1 MSDFKFE
8 VWPTEFRH
16 INQYF
21 GANPQNYAQFG
32 LPGHEG
38 VDVYAPGG
46 SKVFAVA
53 AGRVGFVRTAPTGH
67 NYGIHVRVDHQDN
80 YQTIYAHLQ
89 QALVQVGQVVQA
101 GTVLGLADNTG
112 NSFGDHLHLTLKKI
126 GSNYQNWPHNIHD
139 PLPFLLPLIGW
150 QTPAGPYTDGWAYT
164 AGIFIMGNLA
174 QANVG
179 GINLRS
185 QPSTTASQLA
195 LVPGGTLMIVNGAA
209 RGSYTPVRV
218 PNASIGITPAPTP
231 TPEPTPEPSP
241 MVLTVDGWA
250 VSTNLT
256 VSGDR
261 AVVGQFGVNFRV
273 APSEN
278 ANIIAVVREGSSVT
292 VLGGAS
298 GRYLPI
304 RASRADLTGNVVL
317 PEPPLQLPTPLTGHT
332 SNAFLGWAAS
342 QFLLVTGG
350 QAVVNSQ
357 VGVNLRARPSSVG
370 QVIGVVKGFANVTIA
385 GQKRDV
391 FTPILVRR
399 TEVTNAANPA
409 PAPELPDPIPGGQP
423 VTPPPPPPQPMQD
436 TTPGWAFSTQL
447 VVTGNTA
454 AAGQWGINLRDA
466 PRRDATNIGF
476 IPAGTAMVI
485 SGGPQGEYTPVR
497 VDRAL
502 VQPVFGTTRTTTTPT
517 PTTTP
522 TTTPTPVAPPP
533 DPEPTPLGQ
542 ARIGLHAAADPFIS
556 EAEFQEF
563 AAARPGMIKVLSF
576 HAPEAIRRL
585 AQQHP
590 DARWVVRACLDFGGR
605 NISPDQ
611 FLNDT
616 LSDVRRS
623 LDQLPGKDVVV
634 ELHNEPNLVPEGLGA
649 SWADGGA
656 FGAWWSSVLAKYR
669 QALPGV
675 RFIYP
680 GLSPG
685 SAVSGL
691 KHDHIQFIEASRR
704 AVEAADGLGVHIYWS
719 SVYPM
724 TTAIGVLDDY
734 ISRFRFKPIW
744 VTEASNNK
752 AGTSASE
759 KGRQYLNFW
768 QQLQRRATVQ
778 GVTYFV
784 ASASNQEFAEEVWVG
799 RGIGAVVGR
808 R

>member
-21 GANPQNYAQFG
+21 GVNPQNYAQFG

-38 VDVYAPGG
+38 VDIYAPGG
-46 SKVFAVA
+46 SRVFAVA
-53 AGRVGFVRTAPTGH
+53 PGRVGFVRTQPQGH

-89 QALVQVGQVVQA
+89 RALVSEGQMVQA

-126 GSNYQNWPHNIHD
+126 GSSYQNWPHNIHD
-139 PLPFLLPLIGW
+139 PMPFLLPLIGW

-164 AGIFIMGNLA
+164 AGLFIVGNLA

-179 GINLRS
+179 GVNLRAT
-185 QPSTTASQLA
+185 PSTSGDKLA

-209 RGSYTPVRV
+209 QGQYTPVRV
-218 PNASIGITPAPTP
+218 PNASIGVTPPPTP
-231 TPEPTPEPSP
+231 TPEPTPEPP
-241 MVLTVDGWA
+241 PTVATVDGWA
-250 VSTNLT
+250 VATNLS

-261 AVVGQFGVNFRV
+261 AVVGRFGVNFRV

-278 ANIIAVVREGSSVT
+278 SNIIAIVREGSSVT
-292 VLGGAS
+292 VLGAAN

-304 RASRADLTGNVVL
+304 RASRADLTGNLNL
-317 PEPPLQLPTPLTGHT
+317 PEPPIPLPVGPLAGHLP
-332 SNAFLGWAAS
+332 NAFLGWAAT
-342 QFLLVTGG
+342 QFLLPTDGR
-350 QAVVNSQ
+350 ALVNSQ
-357 VGVNLRARPSSVG
+357 VGVNLRARPLANG
-370 QVIGVVKGFANVTIA
+370 QVIGVVKGFATVTIA
-385 GQKRDV
+385 GRV
-391 FTPILVRR
+391 RGIFTPVLVRR
-399 TEVTNAANPA
+399 TEVMNAASSP
-409 PAPELPDPIPGGQP
+409 PAPELPEPLPGGQP
-423 VTPPPPPPQPMQD
+423 DTPPPPPPPPPMQD
-436 TTPGWAFSTQL
+436 TTPGWAFTTQIT
-447 VVTGNTA
+447 VTGNTA
-454 AAGQWGINLRDA
+454 TAGQWGINLRDA
-466 PRRDATNIGF
+466 PRRDGTNIGF
-476 IPAGTAMVI
+476 VPAGTPMVI
-485 SGGPQGEYTPVR
+485 SGAPQGEYTPVR

-502 VQPVFGTTRTTTTPT
+502 VQPPFGTAPVRLTEPATPT
-517 PTTTP
+517 APATP
-522 TTTPTPVAPPP
+522 PA
-533 DPEPTPLGQ
+533 DPEPAPLGQ
-542 ARIGLHAAADPFIS
+542 ARIGLHASADPGIP

-590 DARWVVRACLDFGGR
+590 DASWVVRAFLSFGGR

-623 LDQLPGKDVVV
+623 LDELRGKDVVV
-634 ELHNEPNLVPEGLGA
+634 ELHNEPNLVSEGLGA

-656 FGAWWSSVLAKYR
+656 FGAWWSSLLAKYR

-685 SAVSGL
+685 HAVSGV

-719 SVYPM
+719 NVYPM

-734 ISRFRFKPIW
+734 IARFRFKPIW

-752 AGTSASE
+752 GGTSPAE
-759 KGRQYLNFW
+759 KGRQYLRFW
-768 QQLQRRATVQ
+768 QELQRRATVQ

-784 ASASNQEFAEEVWVG
+784 ASASNRDFAEEVWVG

>member
-8 VWPTEFRH
+8 VWPTESRH

-21 GANPQNYAQFG
+21 GVNPQNYAQFG

-38 VDVYAPGG
+38 VDVFARAGSRIFCVAP
-46 SKVFAVA
+46 
-53 AGRVGFVRTAPTGH
+53 GRVGSVRTNPQGH

-89 QALVQVGQVVQA
+89 QALVSEGQMVQA

-126 GSNYQNWPHNIHD
+126 GSNYLNWPHNIHD
-139 PLPFLLPLIGW
+139 PMPFLLPLIGW

-164 AGIFIMGNLA
+164 AGIFIVGNLA
-174 QANVG
+174 QASTG
-179 GINLRS
+179 GINLRA
-185 QPSTTASQLA
+185 QPSTSATQLA
-195 LVPGGTLMIVNGAA
+195 FVPGGTLMIVNGSA
-209 RGSYTPVRV
+209 RGQYTPVRV

-231 TPEPTPEPSP
+231 TPEPTPEPP
-241 MVLTVDGWA
+241 PTVTTVDGWA
-250 VSTNLT
+250 VTTNLSG
-256 VSGDR
+256 SGDR

-278 ANIIAVVREGSSVT
+278 SNIIAVVREGSSVT
-292 VLGGAS
+292 ILGSAS

-304 RASRADLTGNVVL
+304 RASRADLTGNINL
-317 PEPPLQLPTPLTGHT
+317 PEPPLQLPAGPLAGHLP
-332 SNAFLGWAAS
+332 NAFLGWAAS
-342 QFLLVTGG
+342 QFLLPTGG

-357 VGVNLRARPSSVG
+357 VGVNLRARPLSTG
-370 QVIGVVKGFANVTIA
+370 QVIGVVKGFATVRIA
-385 GQKRDV
+385 GRMRGV
-391 FTPILVRR
+391 FTPVLVRR
-399 TEVTNAANPA
+399 TEVMNAVASP
-409 PAPELPDPIPGGQP
+409 PAPELPDPLPGEEP
-423 VTPPPPPPQPMQD
+423 TTPPPPPPPPMQD
-436 TTPGWAFSTQL
+436 TTPGWAFTTQMTVSGSTA
-447 VVTGNTA
+447 V
-454 AAGQWGINLRDA
+454 AGQWGINLRNG

-476 IPAGTAMVI
+476 VPAGTSMVI
-485 SGGPQGEYTPVR
+485 SGAAQGEYTPVR

-502 VQPVFGTTRTTTTPT
+502 VQAPFGTAPARITPPATTPT
-517 PTTTP
+517 APVTP
-522 TTTPTPVAPPP
+522 PA

-542 ARIGLHAAADPFIS
+542 ARIGLHASADPLIT

-585 AQQHP
+585 ALQHP
-590 DARWVVRACLDFGGR
+590 EASWVVRAFLDFGGR

-623 LDQLPGKDVVV
+623 LDELRGKDVVV

-656 FGAWWSSVLAKYR
+656 FGAWWSSLLVKYR

-704 AVEAADGLGVHIYWS
+704 AVEAADGLAVHIYWS
-719 SVYPM
+719 NVYPM

-752 AGTSASE
+752 AGTSPAE
-759 KGRQYLNFW
+759 KGRQYLRFW
-768 QQLQRRATVQ
+768 QELQRRATVQ

-784 ASASNQEFAEEVWVG
+784 ASASNRDFAEEVWVG